1 MRLFVFFVTT
11 FLFVSNTFSQTNQSW
26 GGYFSYNH
34 IVGLAESDNRIIAAT
49 ENALF
54 SKHLA
59 THEIETFNSIDGLK
73 SEQISTIYHSNE
85 YNLTLIG
92 NINGLL
98 IVINQNNRNIINKV
112 DIINDIPITPNLKRI
127 NHFTDYNGK
136 VNIFTDYE
144 ITVFDLV

>member
-11 FLFVSNTFSQTNQSW
+11 FLFVSNTFSQPNQSW

-34 IVGLAESDNRIIAAT
+34 IVSLAESDSRIIAAT

-73 SEQISTIYHSNE
+73 SDEITAIYHSNQ

-98 IVINQNNRNIINKV
+98 IVINQNTRNIINKV
-112 DIINDIPITPNLKRI
+112 DIINDLPITQNIKKI
-127 NHFTDYNGK
+127 N
-136 VNIFTDYE
+136 
-144 ITVFDLV
+144 